1 MKPKIVFSDFDGTLT
16 LGESLSPVLFD
27 ILGLLEKNN
36 IKLVPVSGRSIS
48 WGHFFLTHL
57 PIDNVIMEGGGVIGY
72 LDEKGMINHEFMVDD
87 QEIGRLEGMA
97 IKIRK
102 EFRHLALTAD
112 SVGRITDR
120 AIELSLLSELGVKQK
135 VEKFM
140 DEHGVNHSSS
150 NVHLN
155 FWCGE
160 FTKLEAIKYYLKKF
174 EKNVKLEECLFF
186 GDSMNDESCFEG
198 MPYSVGVSNISVI
211 INKLKYKPHTI
222 LEGPDNAGPKG
233 VFNHLSNLLK

>member
-16 LGESLSPVLFD
+16 LGESLSPILFD
-27 ILGLLEKNN
+27 IFDLLKRNN

-57 PIDNVIMEGGGVIGY
+57 PVDTVIMEGGGVIGY
-72 LDEKGMINHEFMVDD
+72 HGQKGLIDHEFMIDN

-97 IKIRK
+97 MEVRK
-102 EFRHLALTAD
+102 EFKGMALTAD

-120 AIELSLLSELGVKQK
+120 AIELSLLEDLGVKGE

-140 DEHGVNHSSS
+140 DKHNVNHSCS
-150 NVHLN
+150 NVHMN
-155 FWCGE
+155 FWCGDIS
-160 FTKLEAIKYYLKKF
+160 KISAINYYLKKF
-174 EKNVKLEECLFF
+174 EDGIKLDECIFF
-186 GDSMNDESCFEG
+186 GDSLNDETVFKG
-198 MPYSVGVSNISVI
+198 MPYTVGVSNISIVL
-211 INKLKYKPHTI
+211 NQLEHKPHVI

-233 VFNHLSNLLK
+233 VLNYLSNVLK